1 MVLSSSTHW
10 KKKKKMAGVHGSL
23 FVYTFFSIRFTG
35 NSFQCCECTLRIC
48 CVALLNELY
57 LPTVAS
63 SLVFWLTPVTG
74 ERPYTFRVCLRLTPP
89 L

>member
-1 MVLSSSTHW
+1 MLIAQEVLKAGVHGSLFVYSLE
-10 KKKKKMAGVHGSL
+10 KKMAGVHGSL

-63 SLVFWLTPVTG
+63 SLSLSASQ
-74 ERPYTFRVCLRLTPP
+74 TFYPP
-89 L
+89 